1 MASDIVQ
8 FLDIYQPK
16 EIIIHCKCVAYKKD
30 IPNESFF
37 RKVLDIS
44 SNIKIHL
51 NVTET
56 AAFSKDLFR
65 NEYFQKIY
73 SIKSIL
79 PPKVYLGLRT
89 ENEELSLL
97 YLLQFVEEHYAVC
110 LNLFIETSL
119 GYLK

>member
-8 FLDIYQPK
+8 FLDVFQPK
-16 EIIIHCKCVAYKKD
+16 EIIIHWKCIEKN

-44 SNIKIHL
+44 SNIKIHINL
-51 NVTET
+51 IPPTKD
-56 AAFSKDLFR
+56 SKDLFH

-73 SIKSIL
+73 NIKSIL

-89 ENEELSLL
+89 SSKNYL
-97 YLLQFVEEHYAVC
+97 YY
-110 LNLFIETSL
+110 IS
-119 GYLK
+119 